1 VIVEEMETASG
12 TKAISFTLPCY
23 HDVVPKCFS
32 GKRNVLN
39 VLYSLETSSGQAV
52 ENGFNP
58 TLSTGSTTHTVEDA
72 RTQIKYQQLTQTGFE
87 TGWHV
92 APWGST
98 SWLTVE
104 NDNAHPLTAEEF
116 FQKDDRAPNTLYLS
130 VNYERCIANPAG
142 LALWKPQAAN
152 VETVL
157 LRRGDTIIIPPGAV
171 HKFVNVTDIFC
182 TGGLFMER
190 RHFIFVLGW
199 RESRGFIPTRS
210 CSTTRMSYD

>member
-1 VIVEEMETASG
+1 MEDT
-12 TKAISFTLPCY
+12 
-23 HDVVPKCFS
+23 
-32 GKRNVLN
+32 
-39 VLYSLETSSGQAV
+39 
-52 ENGFNP
+52 
-58 TLSTGSTTHTVEDA
+58 

-87 TGWHV
+87 TDWHV

-104 NDNAHPLTAEEF
+104 NDNAHPPTAEEF

-190 RHFIFVLGW
+190 EILYICIGLAREQRLYPYPKLLNYQNELRLTVEKWLSRITFSFAPRHVLLNQL
-199 RESRGFIPTRS
+199 RFDEKPPF
-210 CSTTRMSYD
+210 

>member
-1 VIVEEMETASG
+1 
-12 TKAISFTLPCY
+12 
-23 HDVVPKCFS
+23 
-32 GKRNVLN
+32 
-39 VLYSLETSSGQAV
+39 
-52 ENGFNP
+52 
-58 TLSTGSTTHTVEDA
+58 VEDA
-72 RTQIKYQQLTQTGFE
+72 RTQIKYQQLTQTDFE

-92 APWGST
+92 AQWGST

-104 NDNAHPLTAEEF
+104 NDNAHPPTAEEF

-190 RHFIFVLGW
+190 ETFYICIGLA
-199 RESRGFIPTRS
+199 REQRLYPTRS